1 VAELEFYNIDS
12 FDEANTFLKDAFIP
26 EYNLKFSVEAEEK
39 ENAYRKNVFGD
50 LDIIFCKKIRRKVM
64 VGNVFSWDNVTWVLE
79 DKKCFYGREINVNI
93 HLDGS
98 YSFDIMGRKVQCKI
112 SNRKKLSDYGDKS
125 KLRKRA

>member
-1 VAELEFYNIDS
+1 MAELEFYNIDS
-12 FDEANTFLKDAFIP
+12 FDEANTFLKDVFIP

-98 YSFDIMGRKVQCKI
+98 YPLDIMGRKVQCKI